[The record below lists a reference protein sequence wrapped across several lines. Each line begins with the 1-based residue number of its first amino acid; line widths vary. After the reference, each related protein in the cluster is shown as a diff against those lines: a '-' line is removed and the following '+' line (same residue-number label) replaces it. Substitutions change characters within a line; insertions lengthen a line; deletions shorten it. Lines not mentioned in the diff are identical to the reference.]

1 MRIVNVSCS
10 IRRKS
15 VPGYSRS
22 ICSHCFFVL
31 LIMLLSVHQLFGQ
44 MNLGFR
50 IHHNSYSINNP
61 AATGLF
67 NKHFA
72 SFSGF
77 EMINKPFKYKLGTLL
92 YDYKIDK
99 ISSGIGIN
107 LGYYNVDDF
116 MNNLSVALNY
126 AYHLDVGEEGCF
138 SAGVSLG
145 NINSHIDYKALFFE
159 DQLPDG
165 STIYYEV
172 MKSNESK
179 LFANFGFMYSYKNL
193 LFGISVAERFL
204 QPVSERSVFEKDQWA
219 VNMIASYD
227 FNINEKLVITPEIF
241 VLRYAEYYDRI
252 DYRVLLKIKERY
264 WAGLTYSD
272 ESSYAVMLGSDIQ
285 GKYRIGA
292 ALKKE
297 INYKNSYFID
307 NVEIAVA
314 LMIK

>member
-1 MRIVNVSCS
+1 
-10 IRRKS
+10 
-15 VPGYSRS
+15 
-22 ICSHCFFVL
+22 
-31 LIMLLSVHQLFGQ
+31 MLLLPVHQLFGQ
-44 MNLGFR
+44 KNLGFR

-67 NKHFA
+67 YKHFA

-77 EMINKPFKYKLGTLL
+77 DMINKPFNYKLGTLL

-116 MNNLSVALNY
+116 MKNLSVALNY
-126 AYHLDVGEEGCF
+126 AYHVDIGDKGCF
-138 SAGVSLG
+138 STGVSLG
-145 NINSHIDYKALFFE
+145 IMQSHFDIESLYFE
-159 DQLPDG
+159 DQLLDGNIISIPD
-165 STIYYEV
+165 I
-172 MKSNESK
+172 KSNESK
-179 LFANFGFMYSYKNL
+179 LFTNFGFMYSLRNL
-193 LFGISVAERFL
+193 LVGISVADRFL

-219 VNMIASYD
+219 VNMIVSYD
-227 FNINEKLVITPEIF
+227 FNINEKLVVTPEIF

-252 DYRVLLKIKERY
+252 DYRMLLKIKKRY
-264 WAGLTYSD
+264 WAGFTYSD

-314 LMIK
+314 VMIK